1 MVSPDNDV
9 ASDSPESARARDARR
24 LDRRFEIVEAVLL
37 ALAAVLTA
45 WTAFQSTKWG
55 GVQANSYAQASATR
69 VESSRA
75 STRAGQQTVIDVD
88 TFIAWVDALSAE
100 ERADQANGLARDGT
114 YTPNPERESGF
125 FYERFREE
133 FKPAVHAWLA
143 ERPLSNPDAPLT
155 PFAMPE
161 YSLAEDQE
169 AARLEREAEAFATEA
184 REANQHGDNY
194 VLMTI
199 MFATVLFFAGISSK
213 MDTFRARVFLLA
225 CAVIVFLVA
234 TGIVFSFPKEI

>member
-1 MVSPDNDV
+1 MVSPDNNV
-9 ASDSPESARARDARR
+9 ASDSQESAHERSALH

-37 ALAAVLTA
+37 ALATVLTA
-45 WTAFQSTKWG
+45 WTAFQSTKWS

-75 STRAGQQTVIDVD
+75 STRAGQMTVIDVD

-100 ERADQANGLARDGT
+100 ERAGQRNGLAPDGS
-114 YTPNPERESGF
+114 YMPNPESESGF

-143 ERPLSNPDAPLT
+143 ERPLTNADAPLT
-155 PFAMPE
+155 PFATPE
-161 YSLAEDQE
+161 YSLAEDE
-169 AARLEREAEAFATEA
+169 RAARLEREAEAFATEA
-184 REANQHGDNY
+184 REANQRGDNY

-213 MDTFRARVFLLA
+213 MDTFRARAFLLA

-234 TGIVFSFPKEI
+234 AGIVISFPKEI